1 MRIFVLAL
9 GLSLIA
15 QTAFSLDLKEMQ
27 DLALAN
33 REVIKRNMV
42 NFEKSEKDIALA
54 RAGFLPSVDLTYRAN
69 ALDDSDSA
77 LSFGSRPGGAG
88 SFDTD
93 RDSTFRGAVS
103 WNVFNGFKDKY
114 QLESSQLLSEVE
126 RLQLEG
132 VEQDIQLNVALR
144 YIAVYESRASLDV
157 AGNNYETLQKIYR
170 DAQNRFD
177 VGLID
182 KNELLTFKVDLDNSF
197 IQLEQAKADLRK
209 SVNLLGRE
217 IGEDV
222 QLEQISFSMF
232 DTVPG
237 EKDLAENRVIMLAER
252 SEILALQKLLDANVR
267 QTKAEKSEYYPK
279 VDLVGSYSNYD
290 NDLINGS
297 GDINS
302 DEFRAQLN
310 VSLNLYQGGA
320 TRETVAKARLETRG
334 LEYDLQEL
342 IDDLRTE
349 LQNLHI
355 DFEVNLRNI
364 EVALVGIEQARENLR
379 VTRLKYS
386 EGLQRESELLDAVAN
401 LSRAE
406 FNYVAA
412 VRTVFQNHFNI
423 IRTVEAF

>member
-1 MRIFVLAL
+1 MKVFLFTL
-9 GLSLIA
+9 GFLLVT
-15 QTAFSLDLKEMQ
+15 QTAFSLDLEEMQ

-33 REVIKRNMV
+33 REIIKRNIV
-42 NFEKSEKDIALA
+42 DFEKSERDIALA
-54 RAGFLPSVDLTYRAN
+54 RAGFYPSVDLIYEAN
-69 ALDDSDSA
+69 ATDDSDSR
-77 LSFGSRPGGAG
+77 LSFGTGGSIALQ
-88 SFDTD
+88 SD
-93 RDSTFRGAVS
+93 RDSTFTGAVS
-103 WNVFNGFKDKY
+103 WNIFNGFRDKY
-114 QLESSQLLSEVE
+114 QLESSQFLSEVE
-126 RLQLEG
+126 GFQLEG
-132 VEQDIQLNVALR
+132 LKQDIQLNVALR
-144 YIAVYESRASLDV
+144 YIAVYERRANLDV
-157 AGNNYETLQKIYR
+157 AKNNFETLQKIYR

-182 KNELLTFKVDLDNSF
+182 KNELLTFKVDLDNSD

-209 SVNLLGRE
+209 SVNLLARE
-217 IGEDV
+217 IGAEM

-232 DTVPG
+232 DDVPG
-237 EKDLAENRVIMLAER
+237 KKDLDENRLVMLAER
-252 SEILALQKLLDANVR
+252 SEILALKRLLDANVM

-279 VDLVGSYSNYD
+279 VDLVGSYRNFD
-290 NDLINGS
+290 DDLINGS
-297 GDINS
+297 GDVNS

-310 VSLNLYQGGA
+310 VSINLFQGGA
-320 TRETVAKARLETRG
+320 TRESVARAQLETRG

-342 IDDLRTE
+342 IDDLETE

-364 EVALVGIEQARENLR
+364 EVALVGIEQAKENLR

-412 VRTVFQNHFNI
+412 VRTVFQTHFNI

>member
-1 MRIFVLAL
+1 
-9 GLSLIA
+9 
-15 QTAFSLDLKEMQ
+15 
-27 DLALAN
+27 
-33 REVIKRNMV
+33 
-42 NFEKSEKDIALA
+42 
-54 RAGFLPSVDLTYRAN
+54 
-69 ALDDSDSA
+69 
-77 LSFGSRPGGAG
+77 
-88 SFDTD
+88 
-93 RDSTFRGAVS
+93 
-103 WNVFNGFKDKY
+103 
-114 QLESSQLLSEVE
+114 LSEVE

-132 VEQDIQLNVALR
+132 LKQDIQLNVALR

-157 AGNNYETLQKIYR
+157 ARNNYETLQKNYR

-182 KNELLTFKVDLDNSF
+182 KNELLKFKVDLDNSF
-197 IQLEQAKADLRK
+197 IQLEQAKAELRK

-222 QLEQISFSMF
+222 PLEQVGFSMF

-237 EKDLAENRVIMLAER
+237 EKNLDENRVIMLAER
-252 SEILALQKLLDANVR
+252 SEILALQKLLDANVM
-267 QTKAEKSEYYPK
+267 QTKAAQSEYYPK

-290 NDLINGS
+290 NDLVNGS
-297 GDINS
+297 GEVNS

-310 VSLNLYQGGA
+310 VSLNLYRGGS
-320 TRETVAKARLETRG
+320 TQESVARSRLETRG

-364 EVALVGIEQARENLR
+364 EVALVGIEQAKENLR

-412 VRTVFQNHFNI
+412 VRKVFQNHFNI